1 MKIIVANSKGGCG
14 KSTLVLSLSDVLVD
28 VQIVDA
34 DPQGTLTTSSKFT
47 NRHTPIDESDAKA
60 KYIIY
65 DTPPYHS
72 EEYKSFFCSAD
83 LVIIPSKLGYADL
96 LAAKTVIDDLRSLRM
111 QQKGVLVFNE
121 VRKPHSRTYSEV
133 KRLFLNNYQD
143 VKKAKTELSNLLGY
157 RRILSEPITG
167 KAKEEMVAL
176 IKELNI

>member
-1 MKIIVANSKGGCG
+1 M
-14 KSTLVLSLSDVLVD
+14 LSLSDVLGD

-47 NRHTPIDESDAKA
+47 NRHTPIYESDAKA

-96 LAAKTVIDDLRSLRM
+96 LAAKTVIDDLRSLSM
-111 QQKGVLVFNE
+111 QQKGVQFNE
-121 VRKPHSRTYSEV
+121 VRKPHSRTYSEL
-133 KRLFLNNYQD
+133 KSLFLNNYQD
-143 VKKAKTELSNLLGY
+143 VNKAKTELSNLLVY

-167 KAKEEMVAL
+167 KAKEEIIAL